1 MSRSAMSSDESRV
14 TGRVK
19 WFNNKRG
26 FGFITSLTGD
36 TVGVDV
42 FVHHSAI
49 TTSNE
54 QFLYLVQGEYVDFVM
69 KPATS
74 EESAQA
80 AATENEPT
88 PRWEA
93 AAVTGFGGGKLMCE
107 TRHETRAD
115 RRSHYAEQS
124 SSAQATPAES
134 ASPSHPRA
142 PAYRGRGRGG
152 RSGRGRGSHSAQQDQ
167 VFVYVNQPP
176 YGYQGRPA
184 AHGPRSDRP
193 RVSHDSYY

>member
-1 MSRSAMSSDESRV
+1 MSSSDTTSAESRV

-42 FVHHSAI
+42 FAHHSAI

-80 AATENEPT
+80 AATENEPS

-93 AAVTGFGGGKLMCE
+93 LAITGFGGGKLMCE
-107 TRHETRAD
+107 TRHETRSE
-115 RRSHYAEQS
+115 RRTHYEEKV
-124 SSAQATPAES
+124 SSATAVPVS
-134 ASPSHPRA
+134 ASQPRA
-142 PAYRGRGRGG
+142 TAYRGRGGARGG
-152 RSGRGRGSHSAQQDQ
+152 RGGRGRGSQSAQQEH
-167 VFVYVNQPP
+167 VVVYVNQPP
-176 YGYQGRPA
+176 SAYQAQVVG
-184 AHGPRSDRP
+184 HGHRGGRP
-193 RVSHDSYY
+193 RVAHESYY

>member
-1 MSRSAMSSDESRV
+1 MSSNDTTSAESRV

-36 TVGVDV
+36 TVDVDV
-42 FVHHSAI
+42 FAHHSAI

-74 EESAQA
+74 EAQA
-80 AATENEPT
+80 AATENEPS

-93 AAVTGFGGGKLMCE
+93 LAITGFGGGKLMCE
-107 TRHETRAD
+107 TRHETRSE
-115 RRSHYAEQS
+115 RQSHYEEKVS
-124 SSAQATPAES
+124 PATIMPVPAS
-134 ASPSHPRA
+134 QPRA
-142 PAYRGRGRGG
+142 VVYRGRGGGQGGGRRGGQSAQQDHAVVYMNQSPSAYRGQPVGHGHRGG
-152 RSGRGRGSHSAQQDQ
+152 RSR
-167 VFVYVNQPP
+167 VN
-176 YGYQGRPA
+176 
-184 AHGPRSDRP
+184 
-193 RVSHDSYY
+193 HDSYY